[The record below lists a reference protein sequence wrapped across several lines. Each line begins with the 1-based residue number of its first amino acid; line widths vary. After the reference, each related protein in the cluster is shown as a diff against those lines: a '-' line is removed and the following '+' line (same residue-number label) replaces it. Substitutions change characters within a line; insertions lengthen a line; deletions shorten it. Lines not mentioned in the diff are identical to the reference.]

1 MKGFFHTIAILGLF
15 LILTAGSAFAQGRVE
30 DRITV
35 TVPFS
40 FTIRDKSFSPGTY
53 EVRRASRTAGVYFL
67 ENVETKQ
74 VQTISG
80 TSSVNIGPNPGKARL
95 VFRNYGGQH
104 FLSQVWTDGNASG
117 SALPKSRLERELASS
132 GTGNEIVAI
141 STLN

>member
-15 LILTAGSAFAQGRVE
+15 LILTAGSAFAQGHVE

-40 FTIRDKSFSPGTY
+40 FTIRDKAFSPGTY
-53 EVRRASRTAGVYFL
+53 TIQRASRVGGVYFI

-74 VQTISG
+74 VETISG
-80 TSSVNIGPNPGKARL
+80 TSSVNVGPNPGKSRL

-104 FLSQVWTDGNASG
+104 VLSQVWTDGNASG
-117 SALPKSRLERELASS
+117 SQLPKSRLEKELASS
-132 GTGNEIVAI
+132 GTGSEIVAV
-141 STLN
+141 TTAN